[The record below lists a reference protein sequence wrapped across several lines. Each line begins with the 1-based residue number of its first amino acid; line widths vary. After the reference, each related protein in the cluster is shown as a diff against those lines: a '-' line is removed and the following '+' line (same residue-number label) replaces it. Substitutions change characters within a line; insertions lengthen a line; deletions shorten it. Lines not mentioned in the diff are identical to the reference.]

1 VFEERRM
8 HRRNLARLLLVLS
21 FLALL
26 GVVAFFLAR
35 EQIRRAVGPIAERVV
50 LSRLPE
56 VDDGVRSRFPNILL
70 VSVDTWRAS
79 ELGFY
84 EPSLATTPHLDRRR
98 KQFVRFDRAI
108 SQAPWTAP
116 AHLALFYSRLPPVAH
131 WEWDVLSLTQILGHY
146 GYATAAFTDGGW
158 LGRGGGID
166 AGFDRLESPEGKDQ
180 QQMPLGQKL
189 DQVTSW
195 LEEGAQQPFFLF
207 VHTYHT
213 HASYDPDPEYLRPFH
228 QGGYQGRFTGDIRQL
243 LEVNRSRLSG
253 ETPDVAAPDA
263 EYVRALYRA
272 EIREVDE
279 FLEQLFRDL
288 EARGLW
294 EDLLV
299 VVTSDHGESFLERG
313 FFEHG
318 TGLYDELLRV
328 PLLIK
333 LPLASVAP
341 PRTVTAQVEL
351 LDLPPTILD
360 LIGAAAPAE
369 LEGRSFLSLL
379 AGQTSAPYDKRYARS
394 AVAEIPHYG
403 DAKQSVRTDE
413 WKYIFHPASGREE
426 LYRLTGDPEELH
438 DVSEAHPDVVES
450 LGEFLQDPDR
460 IEALESLTTPHLGPE
475 DREILRALGYIE

>member
-1 VFEERRM
+1 M

-21 FLALL
+21 ILVLVGAVALL
-26 GVVAFFLAR
+26 LAR
-35 EQIRRAVGPIAERVV
+35 ERVRGAVGRIAERVV

-56 VDDGVRSRFPNILL
+56 VDAATRSRFPNILL
-70 VSVDTWRAS
+70 VSVDTWRES

-98 KQFVRFDRAI
+98 GQFVRFDRAI

-116 AHLALFYSRLPPVAH
+116 AHLALFYSRQPPVAH
-131 WEWDVLSLTQILGHY
+131 WEWDVLSLTQILGHL

-180 QQMPLGQKL
+180 HEMPLDQKL
-189 DQVTSW
+189 AQVTSW
-195 LEEGAQQPFFLF
+195 LEEEAQEPFFLF

-213 HASYDPDPEYLRPFH
+213 HATYDPDPEYLRPLYD
-228 QGGYQGRFTGDIRQL
+228 GGYQGRFTGDIMQL

-253 ETPDVAAPDA
+253 EVPEVAEPDV

-279 FLEQLFRDL
+279 FLEQLFSDL

-294 EDLLV
+294 DDMLV

-318 TGLYDELLRV
+318 TGLYDELLNV

-333 LPLASVAP
+333 LPAAFATP

-360 LIGAAAPAE
+360 LIGAASPAE
-369 LEGRSFLSLL
+369 FEGRSFLSLL
-379 AGQTSAPYDKRYARS
+379 AGQGGAPYDKHYARS

-413 WKYIFHPASGREE
+413 WKFIFHPASGREE
-426 LYRLTGDPEELH
+426 LYRLTTDPEERH
-438 DVSEAHPDVVES
+438 DVAEAHREVVAR
-450 LGEFLQDPDR
+450 LKAFLQDPDR
-460 IEALESLTTPHLGPE
+460 IEALESLTTPNLGPE
-475 DREILRALGYIE
+475 DREILKALGYIE